1 MMIRST
7 ANILILTLHGFT
19 IMIEKQKTKK
29 NYAFALRKLN
39 SVGKVTVRQTR
50 PTSGVKL
57 SSTTSFVENNSGFR
71 EITRSGVILST
82 KRG

>member
-7 ANILILTLHGFT
+7 ANILILTLHGLHDRKAEN
-19 IMIEKQKTKK
+19 EKK
-29 NYAFALRKLN
+29 YAFALRKLN